1 MERDALTPAE
11 GEPVPGGGLV
21 RPLWAERTA
30 SALSLAL
37 GAWGL
42 YGVLAL
48 VTAQQLRAAHVGLV
62 VPLAFLLYPWRPGA
76 RGLSAGD
83 VVLALLG
90 AASFAYVLWDFD
102 AFVYRGSRPSVLDLA
117 CGVVALASVLEAG
130 RRAAGW
136 MLPALTLG
144 ALAYARWGAWLPSPL
159 THRGYG
165 LSRVIGL
172 EYMGLE
178 GLFGTPVAV
187 SATFVVLF
195 TIYGAVVDASGAGRF
210 FLDFSFAA
218 VGRRRAGAG
227 RTVTLASFLLGG
239 PSGSGVATAVTLA
252 SVATPMLRRAGYDR
266 ERAGAILSA
275 GGIGAVLSPPVMG
288 AASFLIAEL
297 TRVPYLEVI
306 RWSLVPTLLY
316 YVSILLMIEL
326 DAFRLPPSDAT
337 IETEPLGRLLR
348 RGWIHVAN
356 LAVLVGLLVAGVSA
370 VRAVVWSIALAVVS
384 SWLRREDALTPQRLL
399 RALDEAGRRLV
410 PVAVTCA
417 VAGVLV
423 GVVSLTGLGLKLSGI
438 LIGLSGGHL
447 LPALVATAAALL
459 VLGLALPVTASYVVA
474 AVITA
479 PALVKLGVP
488 EPAAHLF
495 IFYFAL
501 LSEVTP
507 PTALSCL
514 AVSAVTGGDPYRTMW
529 QTWRY
534 ALPAFVV
541 PFLFALPGGMALLL
555 VGPWPTVVLAT
566 ATAVAGVAALVAGVA
581 GHWRSPFGWP
591 TRVTLVAS
599 GLLLLSAAPWADA
612 AGAAVACAALLG
624 RRSSRP
630 VNAPGSGT

>member
-1 MERDALTPAE
+1 
-11 GEPVPGGGLV
+11 V
-21 RPLWAERTA
+21 
-30 SALSLAL
+30 
-37 GAWGL
+37 
-42 YGVLAL
+42 AL
-48 VTAQQLRAAHVGLV
+48 VTAQKLRVAHVGLL
-62 VPLAFLLYPWRPGA
+62 VPLAYLLYPWRPRA
-76 RGLSAGD
+76 NRLSAAD
-83 VVLALLG
+83 VALAVLSALAL
-90 AASFAYVLWDFD
+90 AYVLWDFD
-102 AFVYRGSRPSVLDLA
+102 AFVYRSSRPSAADLA
-117 CGVVALASVLEAG
+117 FGALALATVLEAG

-136 MLPALTLG
+136 MLPALTLL
-144 ALAYARWGAWLPSPL
+144 ALGYARWGAWLPSPW
-159 THRGYG
+159 THRGYA
-165 LSRVIGL
+165 LPRLIGL

-187 SATFVVLF
+187 SATFIVLF
-195 TIYGAVVDASGAGRF
+195 TLYGAVVDASGAGRF

-218 VGRRRAGAG
+218 VGRHRAGAG

-297 TRVPYLEVI
+297 TRVPYVEVI

-326 DAFRLPPSDAT
+326 DAARLPPVDAAIQT
-337 IETEPLGRLLR
+337 VPIRILLR
-348 RGWIHVAN
+348 RGWVHLLN
-356 LAVLVGLLVAGVSA
+356 LVVLVGLLVSGMSA
-370 VRAVVWSIALAVVS
+370 ARAVVWSIALAIAT
-384 SWLRREDALTPQRLL
+384 SWLQRADALTPSRLL
-399 RALDEAGRRLV
+399 RAFDEAGRRLV
-410 PVAVTCA
+410 PVGVTCA
-417 VAGVLV
+417 VAGILV
-423 GVVSLTGLGLKLSGI
+423 GVVSLTGLGLKFSGI
-438 LIGLSGGHL
+438 LIGLSGGRL
-447 LPALVATAAALL
+447 LPALLATAAALL

-529 QTWRY
+529 HTWRY

-555 VGPWPTVVLAT
+555 VGPWPQVLLAT
-566 ATAVAGVAALVAGVA
+566 VTAIAGIAALVAGAA
-581 GHWRSPFGWP
+581 GHWRRPLGWP
-591 TRVTLVAS
+591 ARAALLAG
-599 GLLLLSAAPWADA
+599 GLLLLAADPRADA
-612 AGAAVACAALLG
+612 AGTALAGVALALSG
-624 RRSSRP
+624 RRDRKTP
-630 VNAPGSGT
+630 

>member
-1 MERDALTPAE
+1 VTADPAV
-11 GEPVPGGGLV
+11 EPVPGSV
-21 RPLWAERTA
+21 VARPAWAERTA
-30 SALSLAL
+30 TALSLAL
-37 GAWGL
+37 CGWGL
-42 YGVLAL
+42 YGVVAL
-48 VTAQQLRAAHVGLV
+48 VTAQKLRVAHVGLL
-62 VPLAFLLYPWRPGA
+62 VPLAFLLYPWRA
-76 RGLSAGD
+76 RARRLGVVD
-83 VVLALLG
+83 VVLAVLSAGSL
-90 AASFAYVLWDFD
+90 AYVLWDFD
-102 AFVYRGSRPSVLDLA
+102 AFVYRGSRPSSGDLVF
-117 CGVVALASVLEAG
+117 GVIALATVLEAG

-136 MLPALTLG
+136 MLPALTLL
-144 ALAYARWGAWLPSPL
+144 ALGYARWGAWLPSPW

-165 LSRVIGL
+165 LPRVIGL

-187 SATFVVLF
+187 SATFIVLF
-195 TIYGAVVDASGAGRF
+195 TLYGAIVDASGAGRF

-218 VGRRRAGAG
+218 VGRHRAGAG

-266 ERAGAILSA
+266 DRAGAILSA

-326 DAFRLPPSDAT
+326 DAARLPASEVA
-337 IETEPLGRLLR
+337 IEAEPVGRLLR

-356 LAVLVGLLVAGVSA
+356 LAVLVALLVWGVSA
-370 VRAVVWSIALAVVS
+370 ARAVVWSTALAVAS
-384 SWLRREDALTPQRLL
+384 SWLRREDALTPARLL

-410 PVAVTCA
+410 PVGVTCA
-417 VAGVLV
+417 VAGILV
-423 GVVSLTGLGLKLSGI
+423 GVVSLTGLGLKFSGI

-555 VGPWPTVVLAT
+555 VGPWPRVVLAT
-566 ATAVAGVAALVAGVA
+566 ATAIAGIAALVVGVAGYWRRPFSWPARAALVAA
-581 GHWRSPFGWP
+581 
-591 TRVTLVAS
+591 
-599 GLLLLSAAPWADA
+599 GLLLLAAHPGADA
-612 AGAAVACAALLG
+612 AGSVLAGAVLAFAG
-624 RRSSRP
+624 RRNTTP
-630 VNAPGSGT
+630 

>member
-1 MERDALTPAE
+1 M
-11 GEPVPGGGLV
+11 
-21 RPLWAERTA
+21 
-30 SALSLAL
+30 LAT
-37 GAWGL
+37 
-42 YGVLAL
+42 
-48 VTAQQLRAAHVGLV
+48 VTAQKLRVAHVGLLL
-62 VPLAFLLYPWRPGA
+62 PLAFLLFPAHPRWKRLHPA
-76 RGLSAGD
+76 D
-83 VVLALLG
+83 VALAVIG
-90 AASFAYVLWDFD
+90 AASMAYVVWDFD
-102 AFVYRGSRPSVLDLA
+102 AFIYRSSAPRAGDLVW
-117 CGVVALASVLEAG
+117 GTVALLTVLEAG

-136 MLPALTLG
+136 MLPALALL
-144 ALAYARWGAWLPSPL
+144 ALAYARWGALLPAPW

-165 LSRVIGL
+165 LPRLIGL

-187 SATFVVLF
+187 SATFIVLF
-195 TIYGAVVDASGAGRF
+195 TLYGAIVDASGAGRF

-218 VGRRRAGAG
+218 VGRHRAGAG

-266 ERAGAILSA
+266 EHAGAILSA

-297 TRVPYLEVI
+297 TRVPYVEVI

-326 DAFRLPPSDAT
+326 DAARRPP
-337 IETEPLGRLLR
+337 TEAAVEARPLGPLLR
-348 RGWIHVAN
+348 QGAVHLLN
-356 LAVLVGLLVAGVSA
+356 LVVLVVLLVLGFSAERAVLWSMAVAIGASWVTRDTA
-370 VRAVVWSIALAVVS
+370 VTPHRLWRAL
-384 SWLRREDALTPQRLL
+384 EDAGQ
-399 RALDEAGRRLV
+399 RLV
-410 PVAVTCA
+410 PVGVTCA
-417 VAGVLV
+417 VAGILV
-423 GVVSLTGLGLKLSGI
+423 GVVSLTGLGLKFSGI

-447 LPALVATAAALL
+447 LPALFATAVVLL

-479 PALVKLGVP
+479 PALVQLGVP

-514 AVSAVTGGDPYRTMW
+514 AVSAVTGGNPYRTMW
-529 QTWRY
+529 ITWRY

-541 PFLFALPGGMALLL
+541 PFLFALPGGMSLLL
-555 VGPWPTVVLAT
+555 VGPWPIVVLST
-566 ATAVAGVAALVAGVA
+566 ITAVAGIAALVGGVGGWWGGPLRWPQRGLMVAAGLA
-581 GHWRSPFGWP
+581 
-591 TRVTLVAS
+591 
-599 GLLLLSAAPWADA
+599 LLSPVPALDA
-612 AGAAVACAALLG
+612 VGALLAGTARVSSG
-624 RRSSRP
+624 RWK
-630 VNAPGSGT
+630 TTQ

>member
-1 MERDALTPAE
+1 VEPGALTTEVPE
-11 GEPVPGGGLV
+11 GEPVPGSG
-21 RPLWAERTA
+21 RPRPAWAEGTA
-30 SALSLAL
+30 TALSLAL
-37 GAWGL
+37 CAWGL
-42 YGVLAL
+42 YGVVAL
-48 VTAQQLRAAHVGLV
+48 VTAQKLRVAHVGIL
-62 VPLAFLLYPWRPGA
+62 VPLAFLLYPWRPRA
-76 RGLSAGD
+76 TRLQAVDVALAVLSA
-83 VVLALLG
+83 
-90 AASFAYVLWDFD
+90 ASLAYVLWDFD
-102 AFVYRGSRPSVLDLA
+102 AFVYRGSRPSAADLA
-117 CGVVALASVLEAG
+117 WGSVALLTVLEAG

-136 MLPALTLG
+136 MLPALTLV
-144 ALAYARWGAWLPSPL
+144 ALGYARWGAFLPSPW

-165 LSRVIGL
+165 LPRVIGL

-187 SATFVVLF
+187 CATFIVLF
-195 TIYGAVVDASGAGRF
+195 TLYGAIVDASGAGRF

-218 VGRRRAGAG
+218 VGRHRAGAG

-316 YVSILLMIEL
+316 YVSILLMIQL
-326 DAFRLPPSDAT
+326 DAERLPAADVA
-337 IETEPLGRLLR
+337 IEVEPLGRLLR
-348 RGWIHVAN
+348 RGWIHLAN

-370 VRAVVWSIALAVVS
+370 ARAVVWSIALAIAT
-384 SWLRREDALTPQRLL
+384 SWLRRADALTPRRLL
-399 RALDEAGRRLV
+399 RAFDEAGRRLV
-410 PVAVTCA
+410 PVGVTCA
-417 VAGVLV
+417 VAGILV
-423 GVVSLTGLGLKLSGI
+423 GVVSLTGLGLKFSGI

-459 VLGLALPVTASYVVA
+459 VLGLALPVTASYVIA

-555 VGPWPTVVLAT
+555 VGPWTEVLLAT
-566 ATAVAGVAALVAGVA
+566 VTAIAGIAALVAGAA
-581 GHWRSPFGWP
+581 GYWRGPFSWP
-591 TRVTLVAS
+591 ARVVLVAA
-599 GLLLLSAAPWADA
+599 GLLLLAADARADA
-612 AGAAVACAALLG
+612 AGALLAGAALALAG
-624 RRSSRP
+624 RRK
-630 VNAPGSGT
+630 TTQ

>member
-1 MERDALTPAE
+1 MDRALTADVPE
-11 GEPVPGGGLV
+11 GEPVPGSIVG
-21 RPLWAERTA
+21 RPAWAERTA
-30 SALSLAL
+30 TALSLAL
-37 GAWGL
+37 CAWGL
-42 YGVLAL
+42 YGVVAL
-48 VTAQQLRAAHVGLV
+48 VTAQKLRVAHVGLL
-62 VPLAFLLYPWRPGA
+62 VPLAFLLYPWRA
-76 RGLSAGD
+76 RARRLGVVDVALAVLSA
-83 VVLALLG
+83 LSL
-90 AASFAYVLWDFD
+90 AYVLWDFD
-102 AFVYRGSRPSVLDLA
+102 AFVYRGSRPSSADLA
-117 CGVVALASVLEAG
+117 FGVIAVATVLEAG

-136 MLPALTLG
+136 MLPALTLA
-144 ALAYARWGAWLPSPL
+144 ALGYARWGALLPAPW

-165 LSRVIGL
+165 LPRVIGL

-187 SATFVVLF
+187 SATFIVLF
-195 TIYGAVVDASGAGRF
+195 TLYGAVVDASGAGRF

-218 VGRRRAGAG
+218 VGRHRAGAG

-316 YVSILLMIEL
+316 YVSILLMIEV
-326 DAFRLPPSDAT
+326 DAARLPASDVV
-337 IETEPLGRLLR
+337 IEAEPLGRLLR

-356 LAVLVGLLVAGVSA
+356 LAVLVGLLVGGVSA
-370 VRAVVWSIALAVVS
+370 ARAVVWSTALAIAT
-384 SWLRREDALTPQRLL
+384 SWLRREDALTPGRLL

-410 PVAVTCA
+410 PVGVTCA
-417 VAGVLV
+417 VAGILV
-423 GVVSLTGLGLKLSGI
+423 GVVSLTGLGLKFSGI
-438 LIGLSGGHL
+438 LIGLSGGRL
-447 LPALVATAAALL
+447 LPALLATAAALL

-529 QTWRY
+529 HTWRY

-555 VGPWPTVVLAT
+555 VGPWPQVLVAT
-566 ATAVAGVAALVAGVA
+566 LTAIAGIAALVAGSSGYWKRELA
-581 GHWRSPFGWP
+581 IPA
-591 TRVTLVAS
+591 RVVLVAA
-599 GLLLLSAAPWADA
+599 GLLLLAAHPLADA
-612 AGAAVACAALLG
+612 AGVLLAGAALAAGG
-624 RRSSRP
+624 RR
-630 VNAPGSGT
+630 NTTQ

>member
-1 MERDALTPAE
+1 VDRALSADATDA
-11 GEPVPGGGLV
+11 VPGHV
-21 RPLWAERTA
+21 TARPAWAERTA
-30 SALSLAL
+30 TALSLAL
-37 GAWGL
+37 CAWGF
-42 YGVLAL
+42 YGVVAL
-48 VTAQQLRAAHVGLV
+48 VTAQKLRVVHLGLL
-62 VPLAFLLYPWRPGA
+62 VPIAFLLYPGRPGA
-76 RGLSAGD
+76 RRLGALDVALAALSA
-83 VVLALLG
+83 LSL
-90 AASFAYVLWDFD
+90 AYVLWDFD
-102 AFVYRGSRPSVLDLA
+102 AFVYRGSRPSTADLTF
-117 CGVVALASVLEAG
+117 GSVALLTVLEAG

-136 MLPALTLG
+136 MLPALTLL
-144 ALAYARWGAWLPSPL
+144 ALGYARWGAWLPSPW

-165 LSRVIGL
+165 LPRLIGL

-187 SATFVVLF
+187 SATFIVLF
-195 TIYGAVVDASGAGRF
+195 TLYGAVLDASGAGRF

-218 VGRRRAGAG
+218 VGRHRAGAG
-227 RTVTLASFLLGG
+227 RSVTLASFLLGG

-252 SVATPMLRRAGYDR
+252 SVAAPMLRRAGYDP

-297 TRVPYLEVI
+297 THVPYLEVI

-316 YVSILLMIEL
+316 YVSILLMIET
-326 DAFRLPPSDAT
+326 DAARRPGTGVVVEA
-337 IETEPLGRLLR
+337 EPLGSLLR
-348 RGWIHVAN
+348 RGWVHLAN
-356 LAVLVGLLVAGVSA
+356 LAVLVGLLVWGMSA
-370 VRAVVWSIALAVVS
+370 ARAVVWSIALAVAS
-384 SWLRREDALTPQRLL
+384 SWLGRADALTPRRLL

-410 PVAVTCA
+410 PVGVTCA
-417 VAGVLV
+417 VAGILV
-423 GVVSLTGLGLKLSGI
+423 GVVSLTGLGLKFSGI
-438 LIGLSGGHL
+438 LIGLTGGHL
-447 LPALVATAAALL
+447 LPSLLATAAALL
-459 VLGLALPVTASYVVA
+459 VLGLALPVTASYLVA

-555 VGPWPTVVLAT
+555 VGPWPQVLLAT
-566 ATAVAGVAALVAGVA
+566 VTAVAGIAALVAGASGYAKGELAPPPRVA
-581 GHWRSPFGWP
+581 
-591 TRVTLVAS
+591 LVVA
-599 GLLLLSAAPWADA
+599 GLLLLAADARADA
-612 AGAAVACAALLG
+612 AGAVLAGAALVLG
-624 RRSSRP
+624 GWRRTTP
-630 VNAPGSGT
+630 

>member
-1 MERDALTPAE
+1 
-11 GEPVPGGGLV
+11 
-21 RPLWAERTA
+21 
-30 SALSLAL
+30 
-37 GAWGL
+37 
-42 YGVLAL
+42 
-48 VTAQQLRAAHVGLV
+48 
-62 VPLAFLLYPWRPGA
+62 LLYPWRPRAA
-76 RGLSAGD
+76 RLHAADLALAVLSA
-83 VVLALLG
+83 
-90 AASFAYVLWDFD
+90 ASLAYVLWDFD
-102 AFVYRGSRPSVLDLA
+102 AFVYRGSRPSAADLA
-117 CGVVALASVLEAG
+117 WGTVALLTVLEAG

-136 MLPALTLG
+136 MLPALTLV
-144 ALAYARWGAWLPSPL
+144 ALGYARWGAFLPSPW

-165 LSRVIGL
+165 LPRVIGL
-172 EYMGLE
+172 EYMRLE
-178 GLFGTPVAV
+178 GLFGTTVAV
-187 SATFVVLF
+187 SATFIVLF
-195 TIYGAVVDASGAGRF
+195 TLYGAIVDASGAGRF

-218 VGRRRAGAG
+218 VGRHRAGAG

-316 YVSILLMIEL
+316 YVSILLMIQL
-326 DAFRLPPSDAT
+326 DAARLPAADVT

-348 RGWIHVAN
+348 RGWIHLAN

-370 VRAVVWSIALAVVS
+370 ARAVVWSIALAIAT
-384 SWLRREDALTPQRLL
+384 SWLRRADALTPRRLL
-399 RALDEAGRRLV
+399 RAFDEAGRRLV
-410 PVAVTCA
+410 PVGITCA
-417 VAGVLV
+417 VAGILV
-423 GVVSLTGLGLKLSGI
+423 GVVSLTGLGLKFSGI
-438 LIGLSGGHL
+438 LIGFSGGHL

-459 VLGLALPVTASYVVA
+459 VLGLALPVTASYVIA

-488 EPAAHLF
+488 EPAAHLV

-555 VGPWPTVVLAT
+555 VGPWPHVLLAT
-566 ATAVAGVAALVAGVA
+566 VTAVAGIAALVAGAA
-581 GHWRSPFGWP
+581 GHWRTPFAWP
-591 TRVTLVAS
+591 ARVALIAA
-599 GLLLLSAAPWADA
+599 GLLLLAAHPLADL
-612 AGAAVACAALLG
+612 AGALLAGAVLAFSG
-624 RRSSRP
+624 RRNTTP
-630 VNAPGSGT
+630 

>member
-1 MERDALTPAE
+1 VERGALTPDAPE
-11 GEPVPGGGLV
+11 GEPVPGSVLA
-21 RPLWAERTA
+21 RPVWVERVA

-37 GAWGL
+37 CAWGL

-48 VTAQQLRAAHVGLV
+48 VTAQKLRVAHVGLLA
-62 VPLAFLLYPWRPGA
+62 PLAFLLYPWRPRAA
-76 RGLSAGD
+76 RLNAVDVALAALSA
-83 VVLALLG
+83 
-90 AASFAYVLWDFD
+90 ASLAYVLWDFD
-102 AFVYRGSRPSVLDLA
+102 AFVYRGSRPSAADLA
-117 CGVVALASVLEAG
+117 WGTIALVTVLEAG

-136 MLPALTLG
+136 MLPALTLV
-144 ALAYARWGAWLPSPL
+144 ALGYARWGAWLPSPW

-165 LSRVIGL
+165 LPRVIGL

-187 SATFVVLF
+187 SATFIVLF
-195 TIYGAVVDASGAGRF
+195 TLYGAIVDASGAGRF

-218 VGRRRAGAG
+218 VGRHRAGAG

-316 YVSILLMIEL
+316 YVSILLMIQL
-326 DAFRLPPSDAT
+326 DAARLPASDVV
-337 IETEPLGRLLR
+337 IEAEPLRRLLR
-348 RGWIHVAN
+348 RGWIHLAN

-370 VRAVVWSIALAVVS
+370 ARAVVWSIALAIAT
-384 SWLRREDALTPQRLL
+384 SWLRRADALTPRRLL
-399 RALDEAGRRLV
+399 RAFDEAGRRLV
-410 PVAVTCA
+410 PVGVTCA
-417 VAGVLV
+417 VAGILV
-423 GVVSLTGLGLKLSGI
+423 GVVSLTGLGLKFSGI

-447 LPALVATAAALL
+447 LPALVATAVALL
-459 VLGLALPVTASYVVA
+459 VLGLALPVTASYVIA

-555 VGPWPTVVLAT
+555 VGPWTAVLLAT
-566 ATAVAGVAALVAGVA
+566 ATAIAGIAALVAGAA
-581 GHWRSPFGWP
+581 GYWRGPFGWP
-591 TRVTLVAS
+591 ARVVLLAA
-599 GLLLLSAAPWADA
+599 GLLLLAAHPLADV
-612 AGAAVACAALLG
+612 AGALLAGAVLAFAG
-624 RRSSRP
+624 RR
-630 VNAPGSGT
+630 NTTQ

>member
-1 MERDALTPAE
+1 MELIADPSA
-11 GEPVPGGGLV
+11 EPVPGGAV
-21 RPLWAERTA
+21 TRPAWADRTA
-30 SALSLAL
+30 TALSLAL
-37 GAWGL
+37 CGWGL
-42 YGVLAL
+42 YGVVAL
-48 VTAQQLRAAHVGLV
+48 VTAQKLRVAHVGLL
-62 VPLAFLLYPWRPGA
+62 VPLAFLLYPWRARARRVGA
-76 RGLSAGD
+76 ADAALAVLSA
-83 VVLALLG
+83 
-90 AASFAYVLWDFD
+90 ASLAYVLWDFD
-102 AFVYRGSRPSVLDLA
+102 AFVYRGSRPSSLDLA
-117 CGVVALASVLEAG
+117 CGVVALATVLEAG

-136 MLPALTLG
+136 MLPALTLA
-144 ALAYARWGAWLPSPL
+144 ALAYARWGAWFPSPW

-165 LSRVIGL
+165 LPRVIGL

-187 SATFVVLF
+187 SATFIVLF
-195 TIYGAVVDASGAGRF
+195 TLYGAIVNATGAGRF

-218 VGRRRAGAG
+218 VGRHRAGAG

-316 YVSILLMIEL
+316 YVSILLTIEI
-326 DAFRLPPSDAT
+326 DAARLPPSDAA
-337 IETEPLGRLLR
+337 IEAEPLGRLLR

-356 LAVLVGLLVAGVSA
+356 LAVLVGLLVWGVSA
-370 VRAVVWSIALAVVS
+370 ARAVVWSTAIAVAT
-384 SWLRREDALTPQRLL
+384 SWLRREDALTPARLL

-410 PVAVTCA
+410 PVGVTCA
-417 VAGVLV
+417 VAGILV
-423 GVVSLTGLGLKLSGI
+423 GVVSLTGLGLKFSGI
-438 LIGLSGGHL
+438 LIGLSGGQL
-447 LPALVATAAALL
+447 LPALLATAAALL

-555 VGPWPTVVLAT
+555 VGPWPSVLLAT
-566 ATAVAGVAALVAGVA
+566 VTAIAGIAALVAGAAGYWRRELPVPARVA
-581 GHWRSPFGWP
+581 
-591 TRVTLVAS
+591 LAAA
-599 GLLLLSAAPWADA
+599 GLLLLTADARADA
-612 AGAAVACAALLG
+612 AGAVLASGALALCG
-624 RRSSRP
+624 RR
-630 VNAPGSGT
+630 NTTQ

>member
-1 MERDALTPAE
+1 MDRALTADVARPA
-11 GEPVPGGGLV
+11 
-21 RPLWAERTA
+21 WAERTA
-30 SALSLAL
+30 TALSLAL
-37 GAWGL
+37 CAWGL
-42 YGVLAL
+42 YGVMAL
-48 VTAQQLRAAHVGLV
+48 VTAQRLRVAHVGLL
-62 VPLAFLLYPWRPGA
+62 VPLAFLLYPWRPGVRRLGA
-76 RGLSAGD
+76 VDVALAVLSALS
-83 VVLALLG
+83 LAH
-90 AASFAYVLWDFD
+90 VLWDFD
-102 AFVYRGSRPSVLDLA
+102 AFVYRGSRPSRADLA
-117 CGVVALASVLEAG
+117 FGTVALLTVLEAG

-136 MLPALTLG
+136 MLPALTLL
-144 ALAYARWGAWLPSPL
+144 ALGYARWGAFLPAPW

-165 LSRVIGL
+165 LPRVIGL

-187 SATFVVLF
+187 SATFIVLF
-195 TIYGAVVDASGAGRF
+195 TLYGAIVDASGAGRF

-218 VGRRRAGAG
+218 VGRHRAGAG

-316 YVSILLMIEL
+316 YVSILLMIET
-326 DAFRLPPSDAT
+326 DAARLPASDVVVEA
-337 IETEPLGRLLR
+337 EPLGRLLR
-348 RGWIHVAN
+348 RGWVHVAN
-356 LAVLVGLLVAGVSA
+356 LAVLVGLLVGGVSA
-370 VRAVVWSIALAVVS
+370 ARAVVWSTAIAIAS
-384 SWLRREDALTPQRLL
+384 SWLRREDALTPRRLL
-399 RALDEAGRRLV
+399 GALDEAGRRLV
-410 PVAVTCA
+410 PVGVTCA
-417 VAGVLV
+417 VAGILV

-438 LIGLSGGHL
+438 LVGLSGGHL
-447 LPALVATAAALL
+447 LPALLATAAALL

-555 VGPWPTVVLAT
+555 VGPWPQVLLAT
-566 ATAVAGVAALVAGVA
+566 VTAIAGIAALVAGA
-581 GHWRSPFGWP
+581 SGYWRGELRGPA
-591 TRVTLVAS
+591 RVVLLAA
-599 GLLLLSAAPWADA
+599 GLLLLAAHPWADA
-612 AGAAVACAALLG
+612 TGAALAGAVLAFSG
-624 RRSSRP
+624 RR
-630 VNAPGSGT
+630 NTTQ

>member
-1 MERDALTPAE
+1 MDGALTPAAVPE
-11 GEPVPGGGLV
+11 GEPLPGAASA
-21 RPLWAERTA
+21 RPAWGERAAT
-30 SALSLAL
+30 ALSLAL
-37 GAWGL
+37 CAWGL
-42 YGVLAL
+42 YGVVAL
-48 VTAQQLRAAHVGLV
+48 VTAQQLRVTHVGLL
-62 VPLAFLLYPWRPGA
+62 VPLAFLLYPWRA
-76 RGLSAGD
+76 RLGPLDVALAALS
-83 VVLALLG
+83 

-102 AFVYRGSRPSVLDLA
+102 AFVYRGSRPSALDLA
-117 CGVVALASVLEAG
+117 CGVVALATVLEAG

-136 MLPALTLG
+136 MLPALALLALG
-144 ALAYARWGAWLPSPL
+144 YARWGELLPAPF

-165 LSRVIGL
+165 LARVIGL

-187 SATFVVLF
+187 AATFIVLF
-195 TIYGAVVDASGAGRF
+195 TLYGAIVDASGAGRF
-210 FLDFSFAA
+210 FLDLSFAA
-218 VGRRRAGAG
+218 VGRHRAGAG

-316 YVSILLMIEL
+316 YVSILLMIQL
-326 DAFRLPPSDAT
+326 DAARMPPSDAAVAV
-337 IETEPLGRLLR
+337 EPVGRLLR
-348 RGWIHVAN
+348 RGFLHLAN
-356 LAVLVGLLVAGVSA
+356 LAVLVGLLVWGVSA
-370 VRAVVWSIALAVVS
+370 ARAVVWAIALAIAA
-384 SWLRREDALTPQRLL
+384 SWLRREDALTPARLL
-399 RALDEAGRRLV
+399 RAFDEAGRRLV
-410 PVAVTCA
+410 PVGVTCA

-438 LIGLSGGHL
+438 LIALSGGHL
-447 LPALVATAAALL
+447 VPALLATAAALL
-459 VLGLALPVTASYVVA
+459 VLGLALPVTASYVIA
-474 AVITA
+474 AVVTA
-479 PALVKLGVP
+479 PALVELGVA

-555 VGPWPTVVLAT
+555 VGPWPTVLLA
-566 ATAVAGVAALVAGVA
+566 AVTAVAGIAALVAGAA
-581 GHWRSPFGWP
+581 GFWRRPLGWP
-591 TRVTLVAS
+591 ARAALLAA
-599 GLLLLSAAPWADA
+599 GLLLLAADPRADA
-612 AGAAVACAALLG
+612 AGGLVACAALATAWASRSG
-624 RRSSRP
+624 R
-630 VNAPGSGT
+630 A

>member
-1 MERDALTPAE
+1 VERALTREALD
-11 GEPVPGGGLV
+11 EPVPGSGRT
-21 RPLWAERTA
+21 RPAWAERTA
-30 SALSLAL
+30 STLSLSL
-37 GAWGL
+37 CAWGL
-42 YGVLAL
+42 YGVVAL
-48 VTAQQLRAAHVGLV
+48 VTAQKLRVAHVGLL
-62 VPLAFLLYPWRPGA
+62 VPLAYLLYPWRPRA
-76 RGLSAGD
+76 KHLSAAD
-83 VVLALLG
+83 VGLAVLSAVAL
-90 AASFAYVLWDFD
+90 AYVLWDFD
-102 AFVYRGSRPSVLDLA
+102 AFVYRSSRPSAADLA
-117 CGVVALASVLEAG
+117 FGAFALATVLEAG

-136 MLPALTLG
+136 MLPALTLL
-144 ALAYARWGAWLPSPL
+144 ALGYARWGAWLPSPF
-159 THRGYG
+159 THRGYA
-165 LSRVIGL
+165 LPRVIGL

-187 SATFVVLF
+187 SATFIVLF
-195 TIYGAVVDASGAGRF
+195 TLYGAVVDASGAGRF

-218 VGRRRAGAG
+218 VGRHRAGAG

-297 TRVPYLEVI
+297 TRVPYVEVI

-326 DAFRLPPSDAT
+326 DAARLPPVDAA
-337 IETEPLGRLLR
+337 IETVPIRTLLR
-348 RGWIHVAN
+348 RGWVHLLN
-356 LAVLVGLLVAGVSA
+356 LLVLVGLLVSGMSA
-370 VRAVVWSIALAVVS
+370 ARAVVWSIALAVAT
-384 SWLRREDALTPQRLL
+384 SWLRRADALTPSRLL
-399 RALDEAGRRLV
+399 RAFDEAGRRLV
-410 PVAVTCA
+410 PVGVTCA
-417 VAGVLV
+417 VAGILV
-423 GVVSLTGLGLKLSGI
+423 GVVSLTGLGLKFSGI

-447 LPALVATAAALL
+447 LPALLATAGALL

-529 QTWRY
+529 HTWRY

-555 VGPWPTVVLAT
+555 VGPWPRVLLAT
-566 ATAVAGVAALVAGVA
+566 VTAIAGIAALVAGAA
-581 GHWRSPFGWP
+581 GYWRGPLGWP
-591 TRVTLVAS
+591 ARAALLGG
-599 GLLLLSAAPWADA
+599 GLLLLAADARADA
-612 AGAAVACAALLG
+612 AGAALAGAALAFA
-624 RRSSRP
+624 RRP
-630 VNAPGSGT
+630 KIYGVGLP